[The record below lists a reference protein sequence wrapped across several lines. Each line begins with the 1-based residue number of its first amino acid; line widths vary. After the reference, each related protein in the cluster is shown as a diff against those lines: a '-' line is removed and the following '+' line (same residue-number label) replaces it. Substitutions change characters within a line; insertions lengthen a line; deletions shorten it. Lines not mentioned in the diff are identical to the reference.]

1 MVRQTYQPMVVCHCN
16 VVSDHEIRAAVA
28 AGALDADGLAAHCD
42 AGTRCGGCV
51 PVVEAILAEVAVAIS
66 VAA

>member
-1 MVRQTYQPMVVCHCN
+1 MVRQTYHLMVVCHCN
-16 VVSDHEIRAAVA
+16 VVSDREIRAAVA
-28 AGALDADGLAAHCD
+28 AGAVDADALAEHCR

-51 PVVEAILAEVAVAIS
+51 PVVEAILAEVAVSVS

>member
-1 MVRQTYQPMVVCHCN
+1 MVVCHCN
-16 VVSDHEIRAAVA
+16 VVSDREIRALVQ
-28 AGALDADGLAAHCD
+28 AGALDADAVAALCQ

-51 PVVEAILAEVAVAIS
+51 PVVEALLAEATVSVSARRTSS